1 LRAEQS
7 EAWQSPNVLE
17 LIIKLVR
24 IKDKLTEILKLLKT
38 LYPDAHCALNF
49 KNPHE
54 LLIATILSAQCTDER
69 VNKVTEKLFKK
80 YKTIKDFAN
89 ADLLEFEKD
98 IYSTGFYRNKAKNII
113 SAAKII
119 YKEHKGKLPKD
130 FEKLLE
136 LPGVARKTANCVMG
150 NAFNIATGVVVDTHV
165 IRIAQKL
172 GLTKNQDPKKIEE
185 DLIKLLPKDEWINFS
200 HMIIWHGR
208 KICIA
213 RRPKCEICRLSKICP
228 SAMTITPTPTLPISL
243 TLLQHDSHSQSY

>member
-1 LRAEQS
+1 MQN
-7 EAWQSPNVLE
+7 SPLK
-17 LIIKLVR
+17 IIA
-24 IKDKLTEILKLLKT
+24 ILKKLH
-38 LYPDAHCALNF
+38 PNAQCALNF

-113 SAAKII
+113 STAKILD
-119 YKEHKGKLPKD
+119 KEYNGKVPKD
-130 FEKLLE
+130 FDELLK

-165 IRIAQKL
+165 SRITQLL
-172 GLTKNQDPKKIEE
+172 GLTENTSPEKIEK
-185 DLIKLLPKDEWINFS
+185 DLIEIIPKEEWINFS
-200 HMIIWHGR
+200 HLIIHHGR

-213 RRPKCEICRLSKICP
+213 RRPKCEICKLKKICP
-228 SAMTITPTPTLPISL
+228 SSALDT
-243 TLLQHDSHSQSY
+243 